1 MNYSTL
7 TSQNQITVP
16 VGVRDSLSLKP
27 GDKLVFYEIAG
38 GITVSKVKSISDFK
52 GLLKDHTHKQLTKKE
67 KEGVW
72 LQRQGENVD

>member
-16 VGVRDSLSLKP
+16 VRVRDSLSLKP
-27 GDKLVFYEIAG
+27 GDKMVFYEIAG
-38 GITVSKVKSISDFK
+38 GITVTKVKSIKDFN
-52 GLLKDHTHKQLTKKE
+52 GLLRGNAHKLSKQE

-72 LQRQGENVD
+72 LQR

>member
-7 TSQNQITVP
+7 TNQNQITVP
-16 VGVRDSLSLKP
+16 VRVRDSLSLKP
-27 GDKLVFYEIAG
+27 GDKLVFYEVASR
-38 GITVSKVKSISDFK
+38 ITVSKVKSISDFK
-52 GLLKDHTHKQLTKKE
+52 GLLKDHTHKLTKKE